1 MGKANTHLFHHLTN
15 TCQVSTVCQAILD
28 MVIEQTKRVLGLM
41 ELTSKIKIQKISNSI
56 NNNLI

>member
-1 MGKANTHLFHHLTN
+1 MGKANTHLSHHLTN

-41 ELTSKIKIQKISNSI
+41 ELHFSQQERENQHINIQIS
-56 NNNLI
+56 

>member
-1 MGKANTHLFHHLTN
+1 MYKQILCKITQTFLN
-15 TCQVSTVCQAILD
+15 STVWYTVDLLVKTD
-28 MVIEQTKRVLGLM
+28 TVLGLM